1 MTSIV
6 LSRRG
11 ILTATGVGLLGLGLG
26 LAGCA
31 AGTPSP
37 TVSRGG
43 VDPRGSRRLGAEW
56 DSHELTVMSW
66 PTALIWAEDT
76 GDVRDD
82 IAALA
87 RAIAEFEPVV
97 MLASPGD
104 EREASA
110 ACGSGVEVVV
120 LSVDDL
126 WARDT
131 VPLFVETDD
140 GLEGVDLNFNGWGDK
155 QEHPNDAYVARELL
169 REFEIPRVQADLV
182 AEGGSFE
189 TDGFGTLL
197 VTESSLVNENRNPGL
212 SRDDVEAR
220 LRTLLG
226 MTKVIWFDGVY
237 GEDITDAHVDSLV
250 RFAGPGVV
258 LLDTPGPGAP
268 DDVWSR
274 SSVQTRSVLAE
285 ATDARGERFEVIDLP
300 QPDFE
305 EIRGGGEDFLA
316 SYVNFYVGNGA
327 VFLPEFGDR
336 RADDRARGIL
346 QEQFTDREVV
356 SVAID
361 VIASGGG
368 GIHCATHDLPG
379 NPDGE

>member
-1 MTSIV
+1 
-6 LSRRG
+6 
-11 ILTATGVGLLGLGLG
+11 
-26 LAGCA
+26 
-31 AGTPSP
+31 
-37 TVSRGG
+37 
-43 VDPRGSRRLGAEW
+43 
-56 DSHELTVMSW
+56 
-66 PTALIWAEDT
+66 
-76 GDVRDD
+76 
-82 IAALA
+82 
-87 RAIAEFEPVV
+87 
-97 MLASPGD
+97 
-104 EREASA
+104 
-110 ACGSGVEVVV
+110 VVV